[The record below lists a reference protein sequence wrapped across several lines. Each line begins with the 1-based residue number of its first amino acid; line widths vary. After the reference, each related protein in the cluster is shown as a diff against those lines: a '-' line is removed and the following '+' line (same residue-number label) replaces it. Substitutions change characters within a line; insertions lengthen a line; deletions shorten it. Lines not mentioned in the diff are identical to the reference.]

1 MATQGQLSYWEKG
14 KRRKLRVFMSHR
26 WGSDE
31 ALYSSV
37 FDELKKMGFEFEDTS
52 LSKRT
57 GISGP
62 RGGAVN
68 EQKLSREI
76 AALIYASDVVVAPS
90 RRGAG
95 QSDWVAWEVELAGV
109 CYSIPVLF
117 VDHDNDVE
125 RRNFLVAGLRAAEA
139 KCDVAKPNAYDI
151 AFSISRLVNTTPYKG
166 VLEEAPDERT
176 LYRGPIPAA
185 LKDVMNRHPYRPSER

>member
-1 MATQGQLSYWEKG
+1 MPGQGHLSYWEKG
-14 KRRKLRVFMSHR
+14 SGRKLRVFMSHR
-26 WGSDE
+26 WGDDE
-31 ALYSSV
+31 PLYSSV
-37 FDELKKMGFEFEDTS
+37 FDELKNMGFEFEDTS
-52 LSKRT
+52 LSKKS
-57 GISGP
+57 GITGP

-68 EQKLSREI
+68 DLKLSREI
-76 AALIYASDVVVAPS
+76 AALIYSSDVLVAPS

-125 RRNFLVAGLRAAEA
+125 RRNFLVSGLRTADAR
-139 KCDVAKPNAYDI
+139 CDVAKPNAYDI

-166 VLEEAPDERT
+166 IIEEAPDDKT
-176 LYRGPIPAA
+176 LYRGPIQAT
-185 LKDVMNRHPYRPSER
+185 LKEVMKRHPYRATTR